1 MSHKICY
8 KCFIWF
14 LSLFSVGWCCVP
26 IVSSCEGDELRVW
39 ANMKSFCLCFN
50 IFPLFPFSWQF
61 FSVSLSFSI
70 SRPQTNFLK
79 PFFDASDGYISYIH
93 SHFHWRMLFLN
104 IPKIW
109 ISRLDFFFLVSA
121 TPQYH
126 KKRCSLNRL
135 CMTVWVC
142 NLKQNGI
149 WFGHTF
155 CQKDDINLSVL
166 RLIKRTKVGSVWP
179 PNKMLVFWQP
189 CGGQCVFYS
198 SLS

>member
-14 LSLFSVGWCCVP
+14 LSLFSFGWCCVP

-61 FSVSLSFSI
+61 FSVSLSFYLSPLNQFSQAI
-70 SRPQTNFLK
+70 FWCVRCLHFLYSFTFPLK
-79 PFFDASDGYISYIH
+79 DAILEYSEN
-93 SHFHWRMLFLN
+93 LN
-104 IPKIW
+104 IPI
-109 ISRLDFFFLVSA
+109 RFFFLVSA